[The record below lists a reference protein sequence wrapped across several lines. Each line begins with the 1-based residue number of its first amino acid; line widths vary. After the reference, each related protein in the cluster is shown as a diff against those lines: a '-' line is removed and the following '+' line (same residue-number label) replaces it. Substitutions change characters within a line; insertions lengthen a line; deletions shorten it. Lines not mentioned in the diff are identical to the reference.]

1 MSEEELN
8 QELSTDELKDVTG
21 GVSGQVV
28 NKSGVAGNP
37 AEPEQEGF
45 SPNVVG
51 RVKEKKKGNSSSW
64 AEGDWDGNR

>member
-8 QELSTDELKDVTG
+8 KELKADELKYVAG
-21 GVSGQVV
+21 GVSGKVV
-28 NKSGVAGNP
+28 NKSGVAGKP
-37 AEPEQEGF
+37 AEPAAF

-64 AEGDWDGNR
+64 AQGDWDGNR